1 MQKLVWIMAGGA
13 LGATARYLLAE
24 LLQQGKPDGFP
35 WGTLAVNILGC
46 FAFGLIWS
54 LAENHLRLTRE
65 AQLMALTGFI
75 GAFTTFSTFIF
86 ETGALWQDASW
97 GLAAANLMVQNLV
110 GLISLFLGQAA
121 ASLFTPA

>member
-13 LGATARYLLAE
+13 LGATARYLLAG
-24 LLQQGKPDGFP
+24 LLQRGNPEGFP
-35 WGTLAVNILGC
+35 WGTMAVNILGC

-86 ETGALWQDASW
+86 ETGTLWRDASW
-97 GLAAANLMVQNLV
+97 GLAAANLLVQNLV
-110 GLISLFLGQAA
+110 GLISLYLGQASA
-121 ASLFTPA
+121 NLFTPA